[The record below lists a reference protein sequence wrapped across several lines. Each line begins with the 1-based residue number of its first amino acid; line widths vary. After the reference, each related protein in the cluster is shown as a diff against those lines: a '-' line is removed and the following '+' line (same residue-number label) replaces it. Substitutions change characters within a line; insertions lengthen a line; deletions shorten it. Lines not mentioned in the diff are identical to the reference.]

1 MKTHS
6 GVIFFLFASFL
17 IFLSGCV
24 TSDETLTESIS
35 ETENIST
42 QIITLG
48 EFVYSEKGDVK
59 NILEAGILERSENHD
74 IWKVSGGFRLYIG
87 GDKSNYQAVLSGGRG
102 NYNPNSGH
110 LIARDGVE
118 LINLEGER
126 LNTEYLV
133 WSHDSDKVHTDRP
146 VSIHTSTGTLHGKG
160 LEADSRFEHYRILD
174 PTGAFDVP

>member
-6 GVIFFLFASFL
+6 GFFFFLFASFS
-17 IFLSGCV
+17 IFQTGCV
-24 TSDETLTESIS
+24 TSDETLTESVS
-35 ETENIST
+35 DTYNIST
-42 QIITLG
+42 QVITLG
-48 EFVYSEKGDVK
+48 EFIYSEKGEVK
-59 NILEAGILERSENHD
+59 NILEAGRLERSENND
-74 IWKVSGGFRLYIG
+74 IWKVSEGFRLFIG
-87 GDKSNYQAVLSGGRG
+87 GDRSNHQAVLTGGRG
-102 NYNPNSGH
+102 NYDPNSGH

-146 VSIHTSTGTLHGKG
+146 VSIHTSTGTLNGKG

-174 PTGAFDVP
+174 PTGSFDLP

>member
-1 MKTHS
+1 MKRHS
-6 GVIFFLFASFL
+6 VVLFFLFACFS
-17 IFLSGCV
+17 IFQLGCV
-24 TSDETLTESIS
+24 TNEETLTESVS
-35 ETENIST
+35 ETENLST
-42 QIITLG
+42 QVITLG
-48 EFVYSEKGDVK
+48 EFVYSEKGEIK
-59 NILEAGILERSENHD
+59 NILEAGRLERSEDHD
-74 IWKVSGGFRLYIG
+74 IWKVSEGFRLYIG

-133 WSHDSDKVHTDRP
+133 WSHDSDKVHTNRP
-146 VSIHTSTGTLHGKG
+146 VSIQTSTGTLHGKG

>member
-6 GVIFFLFASFL
+6 RVLFFLFASFL
-17 IFLSGCV
+17 ILQSGCV
-24 TSDETLTESIS
+24 TSDETLTESVS

-42 QIITLG
+42 QVITLG
-48 EFVYSEKGDVK
+48 EFVYSEKGEIK
-59 NILEAGILERSENHD
+59 NILEAGRLERSEDHD
-74 IWKVSGGFRLYIG
+74 IWKVSEGFRLYIG
-87 GDKSNYQAVLSGGRG
+87 GDKYNYQAVLSGGRG

-133 WSHDSDKVHTDRP
+133 WSHDSDKVHTNRP
-146 VSIHTSTGTLHGKG
+146 VSIQTSSGTLHGKG

>member
-1 MKTHS
+1 MKTPS
-6 GVIFFLFASFL
+6 GFLFYLLAISS
-17 IFLSGCV
+17 IFYMGCV
-24 TSDETLTESIS
+24 TSDDNLTESIS
-35 ETENIST
+35 EMDNIST
-42 QIITLG
+42 QVITSG
-48 EFVYSEKGDVK
+48 EFIYSEKGEVK
-59 NILEAGILERSENHD
+59 NILEAGRLERSEDHE
-74 IWKVSGGFRLYIG
+74 IWDVSEGFRLYIG
-87 GDKSNYQAVLSGGRG
+87 GDKSNHQAVLSGGRG

-118 LINLEGER
+118 LVNLEGEK

-174 PTGAFDVP
+174 PTGSFNLP